1 MIDEPGHES
10 CKVDV
15 RDTAESGFS
24 MQPSWYEKTLRLD
37 KRHPRSLRALGKPR
51 RSLQHSR
58 KYTARALLLSERRLM
73 SPLWNVLLIWE
84 RTFVATPTLRSLRR
98 GSSTGSGF
106 GGGGGRS
113 ARISSSRTLLRP
125 WRARRVRCGNP
136 GKTVSPSHA
145 EGMH

>member
-1 MIDEPGHES
+1 MYYRN

-37 KRHPRSLRALGKPR
+37 KRHPRSLRVLGNLKPR

-58 KYTARALLLSERRLM
+58 KYTARAPLLSERRLM

-98 GSSTGSGF
+98 GSSTGSED
-106 GGGGGRS
+106 GG
-113 ARISSSRTLLRP
+113 AANAAP
-125 WRARRVRCGNP
+125 EWARRRRCCVCGEQ
-136 GKTVSPSHA
+136 G
-145 EGMH
+145 G